1 MTAIELRSKCEP
13 WNNINV
19 VWKVKF
25 CTFHFRRVFY
35 PNISPCRLLPKQ
47 EMVLYF
53 KSNVGEHFWR
63 VFHPNISNI
72 CRQPKQESVRFAGAP
87 VLSSS
92 KGEYW
97 KVHYNDDE
105 EDEDYE
111 EVGHLIRDG
120 RVDVLLAEVYYCS
133 VTIWEIRNLKKKEI
147 KVDFQQW
154 RFCCLEFTGLKQLL
168 ATVDHQD
175 FWGSYSSYC
184 QIHHISNMYHQI
196 LSSGIIRFI
205 FIILANIISYII
217 KYYHQD
223 FLAASSSITLPI
235 IIWWLIDGAFDD
247 KK

>member
-1 MTAIELRSKCEP
+1 MLSERCNFVHFTSGECFTQTFHLAGFCQNRRWFCILKVMLENIFGECFTQTFQTFAGSQNRRAWDLPELLSYPRQRENIGRFIMMRMMRRWIMRMTVMLRMMMRRRIIRRWFISSETVVLTSCWQKCAVL
-13 WNNINV
+13 NTV
-19 VWKVKF
+19 VWQF
-25 CTFHFRRVFY
+25 
-35 PNISPCRLLPKQ
+35 
-47 EMVLYF
+47 E
-53 KSNVGEHFWR
+53 
-63 VFHPNISNI
+63 
-72 CRQPKQESVRFAGAP
+72 
-87 VLSSS
+87 
-92 KGEYW
+92 
-97 KVHYNDDE
+97 
-105 EDEDYE
+105 
-111 EVGHLIRDG
+111 
-120 RVDVLLAEVYYCS
+120 
-133 VTIWEIRNLKKKEI
+133 KEI
-147 KVDFQQW
+147 KVDFQQC

-168 ATVDHQD
+168 ANVDHQD